1 MSDARALQPA
11 RWSGTRPRGLAGEG
25 ASVDG
30 SVKKVVVFGVTGV
43 VGLSAARY
51 FHSVEA
57 VPVIGVARRDPGI
70 AGAQHVTL
78 DLSDRTECDAVLR
91 GATFRGTTHVVYSAL
106 QESSDLAAGWR
117 DPELMS
123 HNLQLFK
130 NSIEPLLEAHGSGL
144 VHVSLLQGAKAYG
157 FHVGRSPLPAKE
169 RSARDDHENFYFLQ
183 EDVLRR
189 LSEGAPWSWTVLR
202 PQVVYGEST
211 GSPMNLLPAIGVYA
225 ALERARG
232 RPLCFPGG
240 TPVVQEATDARL
252 LARAIG
258 WAGESRAAGNEIFNV
273 TNGDVFSWSDIWP
286 QIAAGF
292 GMEVGEPR
300 LLRLA
305 EVMPRPRGSGPTSST
320 VTASMP
326 LGTCPPSSAIPGAM
340 PISSSARWE
349 VGPRRRYSAQSRYA
363 GPGSTIAS
371 TLRICSGTGL
381 PSSKTSGNCPPY
393 FSVRDD
399 GLVLSKRAQPCR
411 PRVMPA

>member
-1 MSDARALQPA
+1 
-11 RWSGTRPRGLAGEG
+11 
-25 ASVDG
+25 
-30 SVKKVVVFGVTGV
+30 
-43 VGLSAARY
+43 
-51 FHSVEA
+51 
-57 VPVIGVARRDPGI
+57 
-70 AGAQHVTL
+70 
-78 DLSDRTECDAVLR
+78 
-91 GATFRGTTHVVYSAL
+91 
-106 QESSDLAAGWR
+106 
-117 DPELMS
+117 MS

-225 ALERARG
+225 ALERAHG

-305 EVMPRPRGSGPTSST
+305 EVMPRRAGEWADVVDRYGLDAPRDMSALVGNSWSYADILFGS
-320 VTASMP
+320 
-326 LGTCPPSSAIPGAM
+326 LGGRPSPALL
-340 PISSSARWE
+340 
-349 VGPRRRYSAQSRYA
+349 
-363 GPGSTIAS
+363 STIKIRRAGFHDCLD
-371 TLRICSGTGL
+371 TADMFGYWFAKLQDQRQL
-381 PSSKTSGNCPPY
+381 PA
-393 FSVRDD
+393 
-399 GLVLSKRAQPCR
+399 VLQRS
-411 PRVMPA
+411 